1 VARVDFYSVQ
11 PNVLVLIFFV
21 TADYKYHEFF
31 DAEGEIVIADTGHFE
46 SEQFT
51 QELLYDIITK
61 KFPNFATLTTEID
74 TNPIK
79 YYS

>member
-1 VARVDFYSVQ
+1 
-11 PNVLVLIFFV
+11 
-21 TADYKYHEFF
+21 
-31 DAEGEIVIADTGHFE
+31 VIADTGHFE